1 MTKLKI
7 TALLL
12 GLLTAAA
19 LATACTDTPD
29 STDTDTTAA
38 IETVATPD
46 TEEKT
51 EPETTFETE
60 KETTEAETECQL
72 IFEDN
77 FDGTELDAAKWNLG
91 TPENQPA
98 RTADVRLWDPA
109 MVELD
114 QENGH
119 LLLKMEWDAEA
130 KKARTGAVTTKGLF
144 EYGYGY
150 YEASV
155 KFPLT
160 YGRSNCFT
168 VTAGGVEM
176 DIMRSINGRDAV
188 TYEHK
193 LSGGGNGAVT
203 VAALEKN
210 LINIYDGRFHTFG
223 LLRTPEGYTFYIDG
237 KESAFIPADQFAP
250 VAEDGFISLC
260 WEASKINGSGRNE
273 SLNSTPAEMVV
284 DYVRVYSSLP
294 EVLSKPVNTEPEL
307 VFNDDF
313 DGTELDN
320 TKWEKCPEWDRQGK
334 SRWQNDLSYLDGEGN
349 LILKMDWDEEA
360 QLVNCGAVRTA
371 GRFEYGYGYYEARIK
386 FTDHHGAWGAFWMM
400 CGAVSGTENGAADG
414 VEIDIIESIYN
425 QDGIYNHNLHWDG
438 YGADHKVASPTLLR
452 EINIYDGEYHTFG
465 VLRSE
470 TGYFFYIDGQLSSL
484 VTPQNC
490 EPCPVDGYMKL
501 TCEAAEWSGAGT
513 PESIADMPAE
523 MIVDYVRVWDI
534 MPDFDNMDE

>member
-155 KFPLT
+155 KFP
-160 YGRSNCFT
+160 
-168 VTAGGVEM
+168 
-176 DIMRSINGRDAV
+176 
-188 TYEHK
+188 
-193 LSGGGNGAVT
+193 
-203 VAALEKN
+203 
-210 LINIYDGRFHTFG
+210 
-223 LLRTPEGYTFYIDG
+223 
-237 KESAFIPADQFAP
+237 
-250 VAEDGFISLC
+250 
-260 WEASKINGSGRNE
+260 
-273 SLNSTPAEMVV
+273 
-284 DYVRVYSSLP
+284 
-294 EVLSKPVNTEPEL
+294 
-307 VFNDDF
+307 
-313 DGTELDN
+313 
-320 TKWEKCPEWDRQGK
+320 
-334 SRWQNDLSYLDGEGN
+334 
-349 LILKMDWDEEA
+349 
-360 QLVNCGAVRTA
+360 
-371 GRFEYGYGYYEARIK
+371 
-386 FTDHHGAWGAFWMM
+386 
-400 CGAVSGTENGAADG
+400 
-414 VEIDIIESIYN
+414 
-425 QDGIYNHNLHWDG
+425 
-438 YGADHKVASPTLLR
+438 
-452 EINIYDGEYHTFG
+452 
-465 VLRSE
+465 
-470 TGYFFYIDGQLSSL
+470 
-484 VTPQNC
+484 
-490 EPCPVDGYMKL
+490 
-501 TCEAAEWSGAGT
+501 
-513 PESIADMPAE
+513 
-523 MIVDYVRVWDI
+523 
-534 MPDFDNMDE
+534 